1 LPWKDAPAFI
11 AELRKR
17 QALAAKC
24 LEFLILTAGRSGEV
38 LGATWGEI
46 DLTKELWTIP
56 AARMKAGAEHVVP
69 LSGAAVQLLEEVR
82 CNDPTPTAPVFAIKG
97 VARSNMA
104 MTILL
109 RRMGRRDI
117 TVRACVGPQAI
128 VRFAPLSAVE
138 DRLCS
143 ARKPTAPAQQLS
155 QRGRAN
161 SPRLGL
167 FG

>member
-11 AELRKR
+11 AELRMR

-24 LEFLILTAGRSGEV
+24 LEFLILTAARSGEV

-69 LSGAAVQLLEEVR
+69 LSDAAVQLLEEVR

-104 MTILL
+104 MTMLL
-109 RRMGRRDI
+109 RRMERRDI
-117 TVRACVGPQAI
+117 TVRACWASSNCPLCVTVGC
-128 VRFAPLSAVE
+128 RRPLVLGSEA
-138 DRLCS
+138 DNAS
-143 ARKPTAPAQQLS
+143 TAT
-155 QRGRAN
+155 
-161 SPRLGL
+161 
-167 FG
+167 